1 MGLSNTNILGEGIS
15 TTPVDLSRSWDTSRI
30 TAIIPVRID
39 SVERLRNLQTVL
51 RFIKNE
57 YGCPVMVTESD
68 TKQKITTGSVPEISS
83 PNVQYQFVPSSG
95 ECFHRT
101 RFLNDMLLRVTTP
114 YVANWDCDILVCSN
128 TMKEVCFLLEQ
139 GYDLVYPYCRGA
151 ILRNTINP
159 SLVTDIVRTPTSNK
173 MAKSDPTTISP
184 VGNQWLA
191 SKGIKGVA
199 TTGCLQVFRV
209 QSYINGYGENEEFV
223 DYGPEDYERFFRFH
237 VLGYKIAWLPSESN
251 TKCRML
257 HLPHPKSPVA
267 GDTKNRHYVQNHQ
280 IWERIRTK
288 ISNRD
293 SMIRYM
299 EAKQY
304 WRRFAN
310 RMTTKQ

>member
-15 TTPVDLSRSWDTSRI
+15 TTPVDLSRSWDTSQI

-39 SVERLRNLQTVL
+39 SAERLRNLQTVL
-51 RFIKNE
+51 RFIGNE
-57 YGCPVMVTESD
+57 YGCPVIVTESD
-68 TKQKITTGSVPEISS
+68 TKQKITTGSVPEISL
-83 PNVQYQFVPSSG
+83 PNVQYQFVPSSAQY
-95 ECFHRT
+95 FHRT
-101 RFLNDMLLRVTTP
+101 RFLNDMLLQVTTP

-151 ILRNTINP
+151 MVSNTVTP
-159 SLVTDIVRTPTSNK
+159 TLVADIVRTPTSKKLANCK
-173 MAKSDPTTISP
+173 PTSISS
-184 VGNQWLA
+184 VGNPWLA

-209 QSYINGYGENEEFV
+209 QSYINGYGENEDFV

-237 VLGYKIAWLPSESN
+237 VLGYKIAWLPSQSH
-251 TKCRML
+251 TKCRMI

-267 GDTKNRHYVQNHQ
+267 ANSKNRYYTQNHRLWDH
-280 IWERIRTK
+280 ILSK
-288 ISNRD
+288 ISNKE

-299 EAKQY
+299 EAKRY

-310 RMTTKQ
+310 RMTTKH